1 MVRPTL
7 LAFLYFYRT
16 FSDLFRLPDARPLAS
31 RDLRVSSNSF
41 FSSSLPN
48 SDASTSRP
56 SPRFFCSLSHPLS
69 LLQIQ
74 TFRSQAQDHPR
85 RVSFC
90 LEASISGLSMLTT
103 SFLIVPS
110 CRFDGI
116 LLPGEMCLVLGRP
129 YVMVDSE
136 EKNTLTDLLSRS
148 FLQWIR
154 MLLLLE
160 KHRKSE
166 RIFSLR
172 RGRRSIRWCR
182 RC

>member
-31 RDLRVSSNSF
+31 WDLRVSSNSF

-74 TFRSQAQDHPR
+74 AFRSQAQDHPR
-85 RVSFC
+85 RVSFSPRS
-90 LEASISGLSMLTT
+90 LDFWALDADDVFPHRPFMQVRRNPSARRDVFGPWPTVRNGRFRRKEHVDRPPFT
-103 SFLIVPS
+103 FVPA
-110 CRFDGI
+110 
-116 LLPGEMCLVLGRP
+116 
-129 YVMVDSE
+129 VDRDAPPS
-136 EKNTLTDLLSRS
+136 
-148 FLQWIR
+148 
-154 MLLLLE
+154 
-160 KHRKSE
+160 
-166 RIFSLR
+166 
-172 RGRRSIRWCR
+172 
-182 RC
+182 